1 MVKKGL
7 CITCVHDSDCSFPRK
22 FPVLQCEEFYCGE
35 PKSQD
40 SLKKQSKRKKNQAK
54 KKQRGNELSKLVSD
68 FDIAGIKFKS
78 HLRRCLL

>member
-35 PKSQD
+35 PKSRQFKEAKQ
-40 SLKKQSKRKKNQAK
+40 KK
-54 KKQRGNELSKLVSD
+54 E
-68 FDIAGIKFKS
+68 KS
-78 HLRRCLL
+78 IEEETTLE